1 MHMEEHTLS
10 EMNGEL
16 RFLLGRFRY
25 EQFVERLGWRL
36 PAHPHPDQC
45 EWDQYDTDQARYI
58 LVIDNQGAVAG
69 CSRLI
74 PTTCPNLLEGVFSQ
88 ACTGAPPRHPAIWE
102 MTRFTTREPQ
112 LAMPLFWRSLKIAN
126 QAGADAI
133 VGVVNRTMER
143 YYKINGV
150 QFERLG
156 PPTLHQDE
164 KIIAIKLSA
173 HREHHRGVLAST
185 HFSASAPLQETA

>member
-1 MHMEEHTLS
+1 MHMEEHRLS
-10 EMNGEL
+10 EMNHEL
-16 RFLLGRFRY
+16 RLRLGRFRY
-25 EQFVERLGWRL
+25 EQFVQRLGWRL
-36 PAHPHPDQC
+36 PAHPHPDPG
-45 EWDQYDTDQARYI
+45 EWDQYDTEHARYVLAI
-58 LVIDNQGAVAG
+58 NRTGAIVG

-88 ACTGAPPRHPAIWE
+88 TCKGAPPKHPAIWE

-112 LAMPLFWRSLKIAN
+112 LAMPLFWRSLKVAS

-150 QFERLG
+150 HYERLG

-164 KIIAIKLSA
+164 KLIAIKLSA
-173 HREHHRGVLAST
+173 HREDHRR
-185 HFSASAPLQETA
+185 ASAATPLSGGPPLQETA